1 MADYEII
8 PRQHFPEPRARI
20 HLAVMWDGEVV
31 WKAPKQTHRFC
42 HEANLIILNVEG
54 SDLLELWKERY
65 ALVPQGVLLTYQQA
79 GLLAAAHVILT
90 APDRFDY
97 GDRHMALRAIRRQ
110 LSTASVK
117 LLGE

>member
-31 WKAPKQTHRFC
+31 WKAPRQTHRFC

-54 SDLLELWKERY
+54 SDLLEVWKERY
-65 ALVPQGVLLTYQQA
+65 ALVPHGVLLTHQQA
-79 GLLAAAHVILT
+79 GLLAAAHVILIS
-90 APDRFDY
+90 PERFGFD
-97 GDRHMALRAIRRQ
+97 DRHEALGVTRSR
-110 LSTASVK
+110 LSTASLK